1 VSAARLSPAGALAWL
16 HSLSIDLR
24 AAAVLGPGGDCLAG
38 DDALARRAA
47 ALLGGASGA
56 GAAGAGS
63 NADGAG
69 SGAAGAAPSGTVAEV
84 RVGDLLAVRSDRHAI
99 AVALGPCA
107 LERLARA
114 DVRAA
119 LTALDG
125 P

>member
-24 AAAVLGPGGDCLAG
+24 AAAVLGHGGDCLAG
-38 DDALARRAA
+38 DAALARRAA

-63 NADGAG
+63 GAP
-69 SGAAGAAPSGTVAEV
+69 GAAPSGTVAEV

-125 P
+125 R